1 MHLDEI
7 DWREITN
14 ICSLDNDTTPNHG
27 CCLPNFFVSHSSNS
41 SQLSSKAS
49 EFDKLVEEVLK
60 NNRSSHGGVENHGN
74 YCGHY
79 IVLIGYDDS
88 RRLVFYRNPSSS
100 NDFSFTSYSSF
111 ECARRSFGTDEDLI
125 FIYSSIE

>member
-1 MHLDEI
+1 MHLEENDWQEI
-7 DWREITN
+7 RS
-14 ICSLDNDTTPNHG
+14 ICSLDNDTKTDHG

-60 NNRSSHGGVENHGN
+60 NRSNQSNNGN

-88 RRLVFYRNPSSS
+88 RELVFYRNPSSS
-100 NDFSFTSYSSF
+100 NSFSFTSYSSF

-125 FIYSSIE
+125 FIYSIE